1 MQDYVLRG
9 VPDCLRRDAWW
20 LSERTEVPREGRD
33 GAEGGSAQEESG
45 LSSGP
50 RLPEPLK

>member
-20 LSERTEVPREGRD
+20 LPERKNASREGRE

-50 RLPEPLK
+50 KLPEPAK

>member
-20 LSERTEVPREGRD
+20 LSDGKKPPRDDRED
-33 GAEGGSAQEESG
+33 AEGGSTDEQSG

-50 RLPEPLK
+50 SKPEPLP